1 MRRGMGQQ
9 STAAAQDDTGGE
21 QQQQPSHFRHSGP
34 NRQGASRGG
43 SLRQVGGVGHLLR
56 NAEEHNLTEDQE
68 DRLSKMQVEFEL
80 EKVDLR
86 AALEKA
92 KIRFR
97 ALVRDHDS
105 SEQDVMA
112 AIDTLAAAEADMR
125 KMRYRH
131 LKSSHGVLNDE
142 QRTGLKAFH
151 KQRVRDKVKAFR
163 LAKHGPPAS

>member
-9 STAAAQDDTGGE
+9 SAATTAQGETGGE
-21 QQQQPSHFRHSGP
+21 QQDQSHFRHSGAS
-34 NRQGASRGG
+34 RQGASRGG

-56 NAEEHNLTEDQE
+56 NSEEHNLTEEQE
-68 DRLSKMQVEFEL
+68 DRLTKMQVEFEL
-80 EKVDLR
+80 EKVDLQ
-86 AALEKA
+86 AALQKA

-112 AIDTLAAAEADMR
+112 AIDTLAASEAEMR
-125 KMRYRH
+125 RMRYRH
-131 LKSSHGVLNDE
+131 LKAAHGVLNDD

-151 KQRVRDKVKAFR
+151 KQRMRDKVKAFR
-163 LAKHGPPAS
+163 LAKHGPPSS